1 MLSLVTS
8 PAINARP
15 HLRNTTLP
23 IARARPRTMLVSL
36 TVGKVDAGVAVL
48 LTEDKRL
55 VRSLTAPMR
64 LSSLLAT
71 LLSAAQPSQMPAY
84 ACF

>member
-1 MLSLVTS
+1 
-8 PAINARP
+8 
-15 HLRNTTLP
+15 
-23 IARARPRTMLVSL
+23 MLVSL